1 MRAGKDASDSA
12 ARLGTLEGV
21 PSLHARLKKLYDA
34 LQDVPADTTIDASVV
49 DIYNTLLRLAQDER
63 PRDAVLRRMSEVT
76 DRTEAITL
84 RVLVGQIIAMYE
96 G

>member
-1 MRAGKDASDSA
+1 M
-12 ARLGTLEGV
+12 